1 MFHEYK
7 DRVQFFVVYIKDAHA
22 LDSRSPMSIEQGGP
36 LIQDAVTQSERNAT
50 AQLCMTKMALEPM
63 PALVDDMDNTAND
76 GYSAWPDRMYLIGKD
91 GNVAY
96 HGGPGPF
103 GFLPDELEK
112 AIKKELGNE

>member
-1 MFHEYK
+1 M
-7 DRVQFFVVYIKDAHA
+7 QFFVVYIKEAHA
-22 LDSRSPMSIEQGGP
+22 LDSRSPMSVEQGMP

-50 AQLCMTKMALEPM
+50 AKVCMTKMALEPM

-96 HGGPGPF
+96 HGGRGPF
-103 GFLPDELEK
+103 GFKTEELAE
-112 AIKKELGNE
+112 AIVKELGNE

>member
-1 MFHEYK
+1 M
-7 DRVQFFVVYIKDAHA
+7 QFFVVYIKEAHA
-22 LDSRSPMSIEQGGP
+22 IDSRSPMSVEEGMP
-36 LIQDAVTQSERNAT
+36 LIQDAVSQDERNAT
-50 AQLCMTKMALEPM
+50 AKVCMTKMALEPV

-103 GFLPDELEK
+103 GFKTEELAE
-112 AIKKELGNE
+112 AIDKELGNE